1 MLARRG
7 MRPSS
12 PPGSWVLLLLGL
24 GGHSGW
30 ARSDNLRQAVPT
42 CKQHWISANAF
53 QLFVLFRA
61 LAPKL
66 PLASFELSARITG
79 PSLSI
84 IASAPL
90 SPPHI
95 GPTSVLMPKRGLI
108 AAMRNH
114 IGAGVPPQR
123 RVPAKTQAT
132 QAKAAKARG
141 KAKASPAPGAS
152 LAVVPVAGEAAAIDD
167 EYAVALHR
175 VADATAAPGDDTGDV
190 GSDEDDGSKSGSSG
204 TSDGEGPEEENEE
217 GDGDNG
223 APKAPQ
229 VRCLICKISSEDRQS
244 IA

>member
-1 MLARRG
+1 
-7 MRPSS
+7 
-12 PPGSWVLLLLGL
+12 
-24 GGHSGW
+24 
-30 ARSDNLRQAVPT
+30 
-42 CKQHWISANAF
+42 
-53 QLFVLFRA
+53 
-61 LAPKL
+61 
-66 PLASFELSARITG
+66 
-79 PSLSI
+79 
-84 IASAPL
+84 
-90 SPPHI
+90 
-95 GPTSVLMPKRGLI
+95 
-108 AAMRNH
+108 MRNH

-167 EYAVALHR
+167 EHAVALHR
-175 VADATAAPGDDTGDV
+175 VADATAAPGTGDV

-229 VRCLICKISSEDRQS
+229 VRCLICKISSDDRQS